1 MMRDAFQTRILAVV
15 LAVATLGV
23 CVLAGFN
30 LSQELGTEFP
40 TDGVTWVEAQGWL
53 RADRVPADSP
63 GGRAG
68 IRTGDILEAIN
79 GEPTPRVASQVRA
92 MYSNGIWE
100 HAASYTIYRPLP
112 ETRGPGAQ
120 EMESSARFPVQV
132 YLEPADRSMAQG
144 SRLIALVYLLI
155 GLYVL
160 FRRWTAPKSL
170 HFYLF
175 CLVSFVL
182 YAFRSTGEPGLF
194 DRVIYWGNLIANML
208 QPALF
213 VHFAVSFS
221 DAGGVDEGAAAKA
234 RKRLG
239 RRLLPALLYVPGAY
253 LAGLQV
259 WAIERWSATGVLS
272 HRLDQIGVGYMAFYY
287 VVAAVVFYRR
297 YLRAGSPLERQQL
310 KWLTRGTLLAVAPFT
325 LLYAVPYLLGF
336 TVPTLLSKIVL
347 LFLAFLPLTFSWAI
361 VRYRLMDVDLI
372 FKRGVTYTLATA
384 ALVGFYFLAVGVT
397 SEMVHARFPS
407 FGYMGPIVAILVV
420 GLSFDPLRRMIQAWV
435 DRVFDQK
442 SFDYRETLIDFGR
455 SLNSQTDLGAL
466 VESIVER
473 LPETLLVT
481 RVAVFLA
488 AEKDVDSGGGGAD
501 GEGNGEGNGHAR
513 QNGPANENGAA
524 KPGGHF
530 ELAASHGLAN
540 LDVEEMRGLD
550 VRFLDFDRWDADD
563 HIFLENPQQV
573 LRLPDEQQRS
583 AGLLDLNYYLPCR
596 VANREGG
603 GTRTVAVLGLG
614 RTDAGDFLSSEDMEV
629 LGSLAGYIGIAIQN
643 AQLYRR
649 LEQKIGEFERLK
661 EFHENIVESIHIGVF
676 AVDLDDRIESWNAQ
690 MEAMYARSRGEALGQ
705 GLGAIFPP
713 EFMARFDSV
722 RGEQGTH
729 TFYKVRLLLPTGETR
744 VANIA
749 IAPLLTREFA
759 VVGRIV
765 LVDDITD
772 RMELEAQ
779 LTQAEKLS
787 SIGLLAAGVAHEVNT
802 PLAVISSYTQML
814 AKQMLPMM
822 DQDKRLAP
830 VLEKITQ
837 QTFRAS
843 EIVNGLL
850 NFSRTGGSEF
860 GPVDLNRLLGDTL
873 TLVEHQFKTAQIRV
887 ETELDR
893 ELPLIQG
900 NEGKLQQVVLNLLLN
915 ARDAMHGS
923 MDGRIRITTRQTAGR
938 VTVVIKDFG
947 AGIEPEHLHR
957 IFDPF
962 FTTKAEPRTGQH
974 KGTGLGLAVSY
985 GIMQEHGGKM
995 QVESTV
1001 GVGTTFRLEF
1011 PVTAAAGAGRS
1022 VAGPPADVP
1031 AAAAESTATA
1041 PVEGTDAETGEPRS
1055 MVHV

>member
-1 MMRDAFQTRILAVV
+1 MRDAFQTRIFAVA

-30 LSQELGTEFP
+30 LSQELGVEFP
-40 TDGVTWVEAQGWL
+40 TDGVTWVEAQGGL

-63 GGRAG
+63 GSRAG
-68 IRTGDILEAIN
+68 IHEGDILEAIN
-79 GEPTPRVASQVRA
+79 GETTPRVASQVRA

-100 HAASYTIYRPLP
+100 HAASYAIYRPLP
-112 ETRGPGAQ
+112 GVQDQG
-120 EMESSARFPVQV
+120 SARFPVSV

-160 FRRWTAPKSL
+160 FRRWTAPKAT
-170 HFYLF
+170 HFYVF

-182 YAFRSTGEPGLF
+182 YAFRSTGEPGVF
-194 DRVIYWGNLIANML
+194 DRAIYWGNLIAGML

-213 VHFAVSFS
+213 VHFAVSFE
-221 DAGGVDEGAAAKA
+221 DAGAAEEGAEAKA

-287 VVAAVVFYRR
+287 VAAAVVFYRR
-297 YLRAGSPLERQQL
+297 YLRAESPLERQQL
-310 KWLTRGTLLAVAPFT
+310 KWLTRGTLLAVTPFT
-325 LLYAVPYLLGF
+325 LMYAVPYLLGF
-336 TVPTLLSKIVL
+336 NVPTLLSKIVL
-347 LFLAFLPLTFSWAI
+347 LFLVLLPLTFSWAI

-384 ALVGFYFLAVGVT
+384 AIVGFYFLAVGVT
-397 SEMVHARFPS
+397 SEVVHARFPS
-407 FGYMGPIVAILVV
+407 FGYLGPIVAILVV
-420 GLSFDPLRRMIQAWV
+420 GLSFDPLKRAIQAWV

-466 VESIVER
+466 VESIVQR

-481 RVAVFLA
+481 SVAVFLA
-488 AEKDVDSGGGGAD
+488 TEGDADSGEAG
-501 GEGNGEGNGHAR
+501 GNGHAR
-513 QNGPANENGAA
+513 LNGEAKENGES
-524 KPGGHF
+524 KPGRHF

-540 LDVEEMRGLD
+540 LDAEELRALD
-550 VRFLDFDRWDADD
+550 VRFLDFDRQGSDD

-603 GTRTVAVLGLG
+603 GTRTVAILGLG
-614 RTDAGDFLSSEDMEV
+614 RTDTGDFLSSEDMEV

-676 AVDLDDRIESWNAQ
+676 AVDLEDRIESWNTQ

-705 GLGAIFPP
+705 PLAAIFPT
-713 EFMARFDSV
+713 EFMAHFDSV
-722 RGEQGTH
+722 RDEQGTH
-729 TFYKVRLLLPTGETR
+729 TFYKIRLLLPTGETR

-749 IAPLLTREFA
+749 IAPLLTRDFA

-814 AKQMLPMM
+814 AKQMQPMM
-822 DQDKRLAP
+822 ERDKRLAP

-850 NFSRTGGSEF
+850 NFSRIGGSEF
-860 GPVDLNRLLGDTL
+860 GSVDLNRLLLDTL
-873 TLVEHQFKTAQIRV
+873 TLVEHQFKTERILV
-887 ETELDR
+887 ETELDP
-893 ELPLIQG
+893 ELPRIHG

-923 MDGRIRITTRQTAGR
+923 PDGRIRIATRQTAGR
-938 VTVVIKDFG
+938 VTVTVQDFG
-947 AGIEPEHLHR
+947 GGIEPEHLHR

-962 FTTKAEPRTGQH
+962 FTTKDKPRAGQH

-995 QVESTV
+995 QVESAV

-1011 PVTAAAGAGRS
+1011 P
-1022 VAGPPADVP
+1022 
-1031 AAAAESTATA
+1031 AAESKDAADTENKDAAT
-1041 PVEGTDAETGEPRS
+1041 PVPGSAVP
-1055 MVHV
+1055 V

>member
-1 MMRDAFQTRILAVV
+1 MRDAFQTRILAVA
-15 LAVATLGV
+15 LAIATLGV
-23 CVLAGFN
+23 CILAGFN

-40 TDGVTWVEAQGWL
+40 TDGVTWVEVQGGL

-63 GGRAG
+63 AYKFG
-68 IRTGDILEAIN
+68 IRTGDVLEGIN
-79 GEPTPRVASQVRA
+79 GEPTPRVASQERA
-92 MYSNGIWE
+92 MSNNGIYY
-100 HAASYTIYRPLP
+100 HAATYSIVRPRAGS
-112 ETRGPGAQ
+112 RGLAGGA
-120 EMESSARFPVQV
+120 ARVEVQV
-132 YLEPADRSMAQG
+132 YLEAADRSTAQG

-170 HFYLF
+170 HFYVF

-182 YAFRSTGEPGLF
+182 YAFRSTGEPGTF
-194 DRVIYWGNLIANML
+194 DLVIRWGNLLATML

-213 VHFAVSFS
+213 LHFAVSFYGAARA
-221 DAGGVDEGAAAKA
+221 DAGASA
-234 RKRLG
+234 RIRSRLE
-239 RRLLPALLYVPGAY
+239 RHLLPALLYMPGAY
-253 LAGLQV
+253 LACLQV
-259 WAIERWSATGVLS
+259 WAELRWSATGVLS
-272 HRLDQIGVGYMAFYY
+272 HRLDQISVGYMAGYY
-287 VVAAVVFYRR
+287 TVAAVVFYARYRR
-297 YLRAGSPLERQQL
+297 AASPLERQQL
-310 KWLTRGTLLAVAPFT
+310 KWLTRGTLLAVGPFT
-325 LLYAVPYLLGF
+325 VMYAIPYLMGYAVPS
-336 TVPTLLSKIVL
+336 LLSKFVL

-384 ALVGFYFLAVGVT
+384 A
-397 SEMVHARFPS
+397 
-407 FGYMGPIVAILVV
+407 IV
-420 GLSFDPLRRMIQAWV
+420 GLYFGLIALGGEFVHSRLPILGTSGLLLAIMVTGVVFDPLKRAIQAKV

-455 SLNSQTDLGAL
+455 SLNSQTDLRAL
-466 VESIVER
+466 VDSIVKR

-481 RVAVFLA
+481 RMAVFLA
-488 AEKDVDSGGGGAD
+488 TEGDANAASDGGG
-501 GEGNGEGNGHAR
+501 NGKSRLHGLAQASDTATLCAR
-513 QNGPANENGAA
+513 
-524 KPGGHF
+524 F
-530 ELAASHGLAN
+530 ELAASHGLTN
-540 LDVEEMRGLD
+540 LEAEELRELD
-550 VRFLDFDRWDADD
+550 VRFLDFDRRGADD

-573 LRLPDEQQRS
+573 LRLPDAQQKS

-603 GTRTVAVLGLG
+603 GTRTVAILGLG
-614 RTDAGDFLSSEDMEV
+614 RTDDGDFLSSEDVEV

-676 AVDLDDRIESWNAQ
+676 AVDLEDRIESWNAQ

-705 GLGAIFPP
+705 GLAAIFPP
-713 EFMARFDSV
+713 EFMTHFDSV

-729 TFYKVRLLLPTGETR
+729 TFYKVRLALPTGETR

-749 IAPLLTREFA
+749 IAPLLTRDFA

-772 RMELEAQ
+772 RLELEAQ

-814 AKQMLPMM
+814 AKQMRPMM
-822 DQDKRLAP
+822 EQDKRLAP
-830 VLEKITQ
+830 VLDKITQ

-850 NFSRTGGSEF
+850 NFSRTGSSEF
-860 GPVDLNRLLGDTL
+860 SSIDMNRLLLDTL
-873 TLVEHQFKTAQIRV
+873 TLVDHQFKTGQIRV
-887 ETELDR
+887 ETELDA
-893 ELPLIQG
+893 ELPRIQG

-923 MDGRIRITTRQTAGR
+923 SNGRIRIATQQRAGR
-938 VTVVIKDFG
+938 VTAVVQDYG
-947 AGIEPEHLHR
+947 DGIEPEHLHR

-962 FTTKAEPRTGQH
+962 FTTKSKPGNGQH

-995 QVESTV
+995 QVESKV

-1011 PVTAAAGAGRS
+1011 PAAGTSRM
-1022 VAGPPADVP
+1022 VAVPADTEIAASTDEIVGEAKSTVP
-1031 AAAAESTATA
+1031 
-1041 PVEGTDAETGEPRS
+1041 V
-1055 MVHV
+1055 